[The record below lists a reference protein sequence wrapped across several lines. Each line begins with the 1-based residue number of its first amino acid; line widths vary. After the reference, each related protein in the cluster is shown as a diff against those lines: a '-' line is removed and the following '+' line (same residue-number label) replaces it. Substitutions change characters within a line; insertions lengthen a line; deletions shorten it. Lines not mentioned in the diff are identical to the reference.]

1 MNFSLPPWPLR
12 FDLLNDSNFDSATS
26 TVSSSDFMSNQNTLS
41 KRGPRSKNGKTT
53 VVSQGYEMLRRLGT
67 NKPIGCRTCRVRRLK
82 CDERHPVCQRCE
94 KAQIKCDWFPPGQ
107 SQSLRGRQTPTPD
120 QTSGPPYSY
129 SRKLAPTARDSV
141 QINQRDGDQPI
152 HDSPSFNPEGVTS
165 PILSRDQI
173 SLSNSLGLSAEDQQC
188 FLYVPDSIMVLR
200 VGKPWKWNHISYVY
214 TNISGKYPGLMRI
227 FIAGA
232 AREISSMVILASQ
245 QDNSNLGI
253 PPKAERLKDS
263 AIRHY
268 HLALKDLSTLLHH
281 VSHSDASDDDVD
293 ALFAMWF
300 LILHFGLYDIEV
312 IGASLVHLNGVRSFL
327 KSYLQTAKD
336 SRERRLPP
344 ASRIFLLNI
353 S

>member
-1 MNFSLPPWPLR
+1 MRCRAP
-12 FDLLNDSNFDSATS
+12 
-26 TVSSSDFMSNQNTLS
+26 
-41 KRGPRSKNGKTT
+41 K
-53 VVSQGYEMLRRLGT
+53 RRLGA
-67 NKPIGCRTCRVRRLK
+67 NKPIGCRTCRIRRLK

-94 KAQIKCDWFPPGQ
+94 RAQIKCDWFAAGQ
-107 SQSLRGRQTPTPD
+107 SQSLRARQTPTPV
-120 QTSGPPYSY
+120 QSSGPPYSY
-129 SRKLAPTARDSV
+129 RRKLAPTAGNSA
-141 QINQRDGDQPI
+141 QINQRDCDQPI
-152 HDSPSFNPEGVTS
+152 HYSPSFNPEAVAS
-165 PILSRDQI
+165 PILSPDHI

-232 AREISSMVILASQ
+232 AREISSKEILASQ
-245 QDNSNLGI
+245 QDNSNLERM
-253 PPKAERLKDS
+253 PAKAERLKDS

-312 IGASLVHLNGVRSFL
+312 IGASQVHLNGVRSFL
-327 KSYLQTAKD
+327 KSYLQTTKD
-336 SRERRLPP
+336 SRKRRLPP